1 MNLDDAQGR
10 PADAIAEGRAGLKKV
25 PSLAL
30 ALAVAQRLAASGNRE
45 AATWMVRDAVDS
57 MPASAETWEV
67 EREAAVLLAACGR
80 TGEAIGVYRKLFES
94 DGLPAGALSSWMA
107 EARQVALASGDT
119 AQAAEWE
126 EELTRNAQ
134 RRIGGARQPDGGP

>member
-1 MNLDDAQGR
+1 
-10 PADAIAEGRAGLKKV
+10 
-25 PSLAL
+25 
-30 ALAVAQRLAASGNRE
+30 VAQRLAASGNRE

-126 EELTRNAQ
+126 EELTRPAQ